1 LDSVAAFL
9 KYGLTTNYKC
19 LYLADVNSP
28 QQIKNSLQTASID
41 VPHRLDASDLV
52 IRDASEVYLESGFD
66 PRQMIRTLKKA
77 CADSEE
83 AGYDGLCVVGENS
96 WCFHTE
102 MEFDA
107 ILDFEVEFDAT
118 CPDLPVIA
126 LCQYD
131 LSQFSEES
139 ASKALWTH
147 KNIIYRGMICENPFY
162 IPPKEYRGTADA
174 QLNAKLMLEQAYS
187 LTQSQTQVRQHEQRL
202 EVINRI
208 LRHNIR
214 NELNIIQGHLRLIED
229 SDSVPNPV
237 EDSAEV
243 ALDRVMQML
252 DMADKARH
260 VQKTPKSSTV
270 EAVRLD
276 SVIERAITE
285 VTATY
290 PDADITVSDG
300 QDVSV
305 LADTNLDLAITEAL
319 SNGIEHQ
326 TQDPPTISLTV
337 SAPTQQT
344 VLIEVSNPGSISEL
358 DRQAIQRES
367 EKPLDHGT
375 GLGLCLIRWIVE
387 NSHGSVTFSDTD
399 GEQTTLRIELFR
411 TIE

>member
-1 LDSVAAFL
+1 
-9 KYGLTTNYKC
+9 
-19 LYLADVNSP
+19 
-28 QQIKNSLQTASID
+28 
-41 VPHRLDASDLV
+41 
-52 IRDASEVYLESGFD
+52 
-66 PRQMIRTLKKA
+66 
-77 CADSEE
+77 
-83 AGYDGLCVVGENS
+83 
-96 WCFHTE
+96 
-102 MEFDA
+102 
-107 ILDFEVEFDAT
+107 
-118 CPDLPVIA
+118 
-126 LCQYD
+126 
-131 LSQFSEES
+131 
-139 ASKALWTH
+139 
-147 KNIIYRGMICENPFY
+147 
-162 IPPKEYRGTADA
+162 
-174 QLNAKLMLEQAYS
+174 
-187 LTQSQTQVRQHEQRL
+187 
-202 EVINRI
+202 
-208 LRHNIR
+208 
-214 NELNIIQGHLRLIED
+214 
-229 SDSVPNPV
+229 
-237 EDSAEV
+237 
-243 ALDRVMQML
+243 MQML

-305 LADTNLDLAITEAL
+305 LADTNLDSAITEAL